1 MVLAALERGK
11 GYVMKRLVRW
21 ILNWVQNKLSG
32 RQEKKQIDDAG
43 FAPHH
48 VLPDMRKE
56 EFSDWPQGLLA
67 IGTFGNAEIRED
79 STRQYQPEE
88 VVIKQEIIDCTLEEV
103 VKLRKELTKML
114 ARKPILD
121 DVELESIIGG
131 ERPNNLPLDKFL
143 NCPSSLEVD
152 RIDRINAD
160 GDNSCNGVVLSRGKD
175 AVSGGGG
182 DNLMRRR
189 SVSFLLEKV
198 FACRGGFEAV
208 PASLRDPLPESRMER
223 FMRALLHKKIYPQ
236 SSSPRSTGKKY
247 LEGKAKEEKDV
258 IDDDKMRRSSSSCD
272 GSKWVKTDSE
282 CKYIRL
288 NICIGHTFTLRY
300 NKN

>member
-1 MVLAALERGK
+1 MR
-11 GYVMKRLVRW
+11 
-21 ILNWVQNKLSG
+21 ILNWVQNKLGG
-32 RQEKKQIDDAG
+32 RQEKKRIDDAG

-67 IGTFGNAEIRED
+67 IGTFGNAEIIED
-79 STRQYQPEE
+79 STRHDQPEE
-88 VVIKQEIIDCTLEEV
+88 VVIKQEITYCTLEEV

-114 ARKPILD
+114 ARKPVLD

-152 RIDRINAD
+152 RIGRVNVD
-160 GDNSCNGVVLSRGKD
+160 GDNSCNGVVVLSRGKD

-189 SVSFLLEKV
+189 SVSFLLKKA

-208 PASLRDPLPESRMER
+208 PAPLPESRMER

-236 SSSPRSTGKKY
+236 SSSPRSAGKKY

-258 IDDDKMRRSSSSCD
+258 IDNDKMRRSSSSCD

-282 CKYIRL
+282 FIVL
-288 NICIGHTFTLRY
+288 EI
-300 NKN
+300 